1 MAAMSEMNLVI
12 EELRTAANAL
22 ISAADSLAQMYSTPE
37 ETEAELLQERKPLS
51 LDEVRDILRRKCEE
65 GFAADVKDMIASL
78 GAKSLKLL
86 GKKHFAELLAGLVER
101 PQGKPVLVTEDDKR
115 PEMNTAQNDFND

>member
-1 MAAMSEMNLVI
+1 MTIFDEMNTTI

-22 ISAADSLAQMYSTPE
+22 ISAADSLQRFFSSKDDNE
-37 ETEAELLQERKPLS
+37 EELLQEAKPLA

-78 GAKSLKLL
+78 GVKTLKDVNPDDYEPLVKAVQAL
-86 GKKHFAELLAGLVER
+86 GNGDGENNA
-101 PQGKPVLVTEDDKR
+101 
-115 PEMNTAQNDFND
+115 

>member
-37 ETEAELLQERKPLS
+37 ETEAELLQERKPLT
-51 LDEVRDILRRKCEE
+51 LEEVRDILRRKCEE

-78 GAKSLKLL
+78 GAKSLKEVDPDDYEPLVNAVQAL
-86 GKKHFAELLAGLVER
+86 GNGDGDESA
-101 PQGKPVLVTEDDKR
+101 
-115 PEMNTAQNDFND
+115 